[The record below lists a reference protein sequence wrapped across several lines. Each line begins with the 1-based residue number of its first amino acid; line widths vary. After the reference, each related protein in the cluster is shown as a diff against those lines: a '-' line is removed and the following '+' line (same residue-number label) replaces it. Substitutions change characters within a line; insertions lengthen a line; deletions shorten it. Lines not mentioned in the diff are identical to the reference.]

1 MTRFRT
7 HLASIS
13 AITFG
18 MLVAD
23 PAHAASLVQVNN
35 WNGGVSLPSDVTM
48 WIYVP
53 NAVATN
59 PPILTLIHYC
69 GGTASTVFGQAQ
81 GGGVVPAADKY
92 GFIIVAPSS
101 GRCWDVESNKAFTRD
116 GGGDSHA
123 IAQMV
128 RYTVTQYKANADR
141 VYSTGDSSGA
151 MMTELLLALY
161 PDIFKGGS
169 AFAGIPAG
177 CRGTNE
183 TGTTYSGQCAGGS
196 VTHTPAEWGTIV
208 QNMDPGYT
216 GHRPRVQLF
225 HGSADTTL
233 NYTNFTEA
241 IKEWSDVLGLSTTP
255 TTTVT
260 GLTLGT
266 HQATRQEWTNSCG
279 FLVLDAFE
287 SIGGD
292 HGPSDCLFDS
302 TYVIPFLGLD
312 KTGAVDPEIAQ
323 CGAGGASGTGGAP
336 STSTGGATS
345 AGGAKSTGGASAAGT
360 GGKSS
365 GATGGNGGVKA
376 TGGMP
381 ATGGATQGNAGAP
394 VTGGRSG
401 AGGSASGG
409 IYASPTGGSPGAG
422 GVLATGGNVPTGGRL
437 ATGGSLGAGTGGVVA
452 LSTGGST
459 SIAPQPTGGSIANG
473 GSSAAVGGDTGVTN
487 TAPGNSGNTGSCSCA
502 VVGSKKSPTSLLAL
516 ALGAV
521 LVHLRRRKH

>member
-1 MTRFRT
+1 MTGFRT
-7 HLASIS
+7 LFTSIS
-13 AITFG
+13 AIAFG
-18 MLVAD
+18 MLAAI
-23 PAHAASLVQVNN
+23 PARAASLVQVSN
-35 WNGGVSLPSDVTM
+35 WTGGASLPSDVTM

-101 GRCWDVESNKAFTRD
+101 GRCWDVESNKTFTRD

-128 RYTVTQYKANADR
+128 RYAISNYHGNADR

-183 TGTTYSGQCAGGS
+183 TGTTYSGQCAGGN

-225 HGSADTTL
+225 HGSADTTIS
-233 NYTNFTEA
+233 YTNFTEA

-292 HGPSDCLFDS
+292 HGPSDCLFDA
-302 TYVIPFLGLD
+302 TYVVPFLGLD
-312 KTGAVDPEIAQ
+312 QTGAVDPEIAQ
-323 CGAGGASGTGGAP
+323 CGSGGASGGRAVRR
-336 STSTGGATS
+336 AW
-345 AGGAKSTGGASAAGT
+345 AGLPALAVREPVVPAARAALGQRR
-360 GGKSS
+360 
-365 GATGGNGGVKA
+365 AAEAVVW
-376 TGGMP
+376 
-381 ATGGATQGNAGAP
+381 AGAVEWAVEISRPAEGQAP
-394 VTGGRSG
+394 VVHSR
-401 AGGSASGG
+401 
-409 IYASPTGGSPGAG
+409 P
-422 GVLATGGNVPTGGRL
+422 
-437 ATGGSLGAGTGGVVA
+437 
-452 LSTGGST
+452 
-459 SIAPQPTGGSIANG
+459 
-473 GSSAAVGGDTGVTN
+473 AAVHPR
-487 TAPGNSGNTGSCSCA
+487 AARQRPA
-502 VVGSKKSPTSLLAL
+502 VQWLPEEASRRAAMCPRV
-516 ALGAV
+516 AV
-521 LVHLRRRKH
+521 LD

>member
-1 MTRFRT
+1 MTRLRT

-13 AITFG
+13 AILFP
-18 MLVAD
+18 MLAAV
-23 PAHAASLVQVNN
+23 PARAASLVQVNN

-48 WIYVP
+48 YIYVP

-69 GGTASTVFGQAQ
+69 GGTASSVFGQAQ
-81 GGGVVPAADKY
+81 GGGVVSAADKY

-101 GRCWDVESNKAFTRD
+101 GRCWDVESTKAFTRD

-128 RYTVTQYKANADR
+128 RYTTTQYKANADR
-141 VYSTGDSSGA
+141 VYSTGDSSGG

-196 VTHTPAEWGTIV
+196 VTHTAADWGTIV
-208 QNMDPGYT
+208 KNMDSGYT

-225 HGSADTTL
+225 HGSADTTI

-241 IKEWSDVLGLSTTP
+241 IKEWSNVLGLSTTP

-260 GLTLGT
+260 GLTLGS

-323 CGAGGASGTGGAP
+323 CGSGGAAGTGGATSTGGTTSAGGANGTGGASGTAN
-336 STSTGGATS
+336 
-345 AGGAKSTGGASAAGT
+345 
-360 GGKSS
+360 GGKS
-365 GATGGNGGVKA
+365 GATGGTSSAKA
-376 TGGMP
+376 TGGMQATGGAQANGGTP
-381 ATGGATQGNAGAP
+381 ATGGRGVVGGNP
-394 VTGGRSG
+394 S
-401 AGGSASGG
+401 SGG
-409 IYASPTGGSPGAG
+409 TFAAQTGGSPAAG
-422 GVLATGGNVPTGGRL
+422 GAIATGGNLSTGGHL
-437 ATGGSLGAGTGGVVA
+437 ATGGSVGLAGSAGGNSGVA
-452 LSTGGST
+452 T
-459 SIAPQPTGGSIANG
+459 QPTGGLSANG
-473 GSSAAVGGDTGVTN
+473 GSGVGGSLAAVGGN
-487 TAPGNSGNTGSCSCA
+487 TEVISSAPGSSGNTGGCSCA
-502 VVGSKKSPTSLLAL
+502 VVGGKKSPTNLLAL

-521 LVHLRRRKH
+521 LIQLVRRKR